1 MAPVALF
8 VAAAAALAL
17 SIAWGLSAYRLA
29 KLARRTRSAFA
40 AHPTGGVESD
50 DRALSRST
58 YVAHAHGALVWAVVA
73 LVCASGA
80 ASHVHV
86 VWPYAVGAIGLALV
100 AGTVAVLLITHSG
113 GDARAFNE
121 RATVLRTARDLV
133 DTEGKATQ
141 RWADRLVPEH
151 LPEVDGLDLA
161 RAAHAA
167 TGMMTG
173 DFLDLVEM
181 GGGRIGVVIGDAA
194 GHGVDASITAFQA
207 KYVLRSYMRRFLDPA
222 QVLEELNKQL
232 SELAP
237 DEDMLSLFVA
247 VVDLESETFRYASAG
262 HCRCWGWR
270 LGEPV
275 PLDSTGPLLMM
286 SPTARYRS
294 KEIPF
299 ERGDQ
304 VLLYTDGIIEARRN
318 QQLYGTDRVVGVLRK
333 DASSSIDVLCKA
345 LMSSALD
352 HAQGEIADDCT
363 VFGIRRV

>member
-1 MAPVALF
+1 MAPFALF
-8 VAAAAALAL
+8 VAAAAALVL
-17 SIAWGLSAYRLA
+17 SIGWGLSAYRLA

-40 AHPTGGVESD
+40 AHPTEGAAAD

-58 YVAHAHGALVWAVVA
+58 FITHAHGALVWAVVA
-73 LVCASGA
+73 LACAGA
-80 ASHVHV
+80 GASYVHAA
-86 VWPYAVGAIGLALV
+86 WPYAVGAVGLAVV
-100 AGTVAVLLITHSG
+100 AGSVAAVLIAHGRS
-113 GDARAFNE
+113 DAQAFNE
-121 RATVLRTARDLV
+121 RASVLRTAREVV
-133 DTEGKATQ
+133 DQEAQATQ

-151 LPEVDGLDLA
+151 LPGLDGLEAA

-181 GGGRIGVVIGDAA
+181 GGGRVGVVIGDAA

-247 VVDLESETFRYASAG
+247 VVDLEANTFRYASAG

-299 ERGDQ
+299 ERGDL

-318 QQLYGTDRVVGVLRK
+318 QQLYGTDRVVNVLRK
-333 DASSSIDVLCKA
+333 DAASAIDVLCKA

-363 VFGIRRV
+363 VFGIRRS